1 MQRNESDADIQRNYQ
16 EYARTVY
23 KYLLSLTRDEQTA
36 EELTQ
41 ETFFQAIK
49 SCGKYDGS
57 CSMPTWLC
65 AIAKNVLRTY
75 RRKHPQQENI
85 DDIREEAF
93 STPSAEEGAEASD
106 ERVRLFR
113 RLHELPEPYREV
125 LYLRIYGGL
134 SFREIG
140 EVHSKTENWARVTFY
155 RGKEKLK
162 DTLGEEKKEK
172 KHSAAHN

>member
-1 MQRNESDADIQRNYQ
+1 MHRSESDADIKQNYQ
-16 EYARTVY
+16 EYARTDY
-23 KYLLSLTRDEQTA
+23 KYLLSTKRDEQIA

-49 SCGKYDGS
+49 SCEKFDGS

-65 AIAKNVLRTY
+65 AIARNVLRTY
-75 RRKHPQQENI
+75 RRKHPPQENNDEI
-85 DDIREEAF
+85 PEETF
-93 STPSAEEGAEASD
+93 SVPSAEDGAEASD

-113 RLHELPEPYREV
+113 RLHDLPEPYREV
-125 LYLRIYGGL
+125 MYLRVYGGL

-162 DTLGEEKKEK
+162 EEL
-172 KHSAAHN
+172 S

>member
-1 MQRNESDADIQRNYQ
+1 MQRSENDADMQRNYQ

-41 ETFFQAIK
+41 ETFCQAIQ
-49 SCGKYDGS
+49 SCEKYDGS

-75 RRKHPQQENI
+75 RRKHPPHEDI
-85 DDIREEAF
+85 DEIPEEAF
-93 STPSAEEGAEASD
+93 ATPSAESGAEASD

-113 RLHELPEPYREV
+113 RLHELPEPYREI
-125 LYLRIYGGL
+125 LYLRIFGGL

-140 EVHSKTENWARVTFY
+140 EVQGKTENWARVTFY
-155 RGKEKLK
+155 RGKEKLR
-162 DTLGEEKKEK
+162 DTLSEET
-172 KHSAAHN
+172 N